1 MQENNYPV
9 IVKSYELTLWYIKK
23 LSTLPK
29 SYRFT
34 LGQEI
39 QNELLALM
47 MRLTEAVYSK
57 EKKELLKSANLNIE
71 KVRLLTRLLT
81 DLEVLSHKN
90 RQFVGEKLVEIG
102 SQVGGWLKNA
112 R

>member
-1 MQENNYPV
+1 MMEDNNYPV

-29 SYRFT
+29 NHRFT

-39 QNELLALM
+39 QNELISLM

-71 KVRLLTRLLT
+71 KIYALDNLYLA
-81 DLEVLSHKN
+81 SK
-90 RQFVGEKLVEIG
+90 KA
-102 SQVGGWLKNA
+102 LKGKYQH
-112 R
+112 RVHQGFGCKKIKRY